1 MFPLLFI
8 LFSITFSFNIEQPP
22 DRTWSKYFLPLFR
35 KTSTL
40 PKKIVAVACPDEHSV
55 IKTISLAYRIEI
67 ADFILV
73 GDENNIRKLAKNY
86 KIDLSGIKIIN
97 ETNKYL
103 AALTAVK
110 LVHDNE
116 ADILMRGSIPI
127 KDFIK
132 AVKDNKVG
140 LYTGKII
147 SYIIMAEIKGY
158 DQLLFLTDGEIV
170 TRPSLEDK
178 VHLIENAVEMSE
190 IFGLSNPKVAA
201 LSSIEYID
209 KEIKSSIEADILK
222 KMNEEGKIKNCII
235 EGPISMDM
243 AISIKACIDKN
254 AYMSKIKG
262 DANILLFPDFEASN
276 MSWRLVKYL
285 KVIWLLCYLVVL
297 VNLLL

>member
-1 MFPLLFI
+1 
-8 LFSITFSFNIEQPP
+8 
-22 DRTWSKYFLPLFR
+22 
-35 KTSTL
+35 
-40 PKKIVAVACPDEHSV
+40 
-55 IKTISLAYRIEI
+55 
-67 ADFILV
+67 
-73 GDENNIRKLAKNY
+73 
-86 KIDLSGIKIIN
+86 
-97 ETNKYL
+97 
-103 AALTAVK
+103 
-110 LVHDNE
+110 
-116 ADILMRGSIPI
+116 MRGSIPI

-209 KEIKSSIEADILK
+209 KEIKSSIDADILK

-254 AYMSKIKG
+254 GYMSKIKG
-262 DANILLFPDFEASN
+262 DTNILVFPDFEASN

-285 KVIWLLCYLVVL
+285 KNDMAAMLLGVL
-297 VNLLL
+297 LNLLL